1 MPQGECVTQRDERP
15 GAISLA
21 LTATA
26 GFALGVLGGMV
37 LGGSVG
43 PLHADRVRGA
53 LGRLRGTRDRPA
65 KPEKLERAVRDA
77 LRDDEATRDLDIEVH
92 VVGPGL
98 IELTGVTSDALV
110 RRAAADIARAAPGA
124 EVVVNRILL
133 RGTDFPQKPVPPG
146 PARG

>member
-1 MPQGECVTQRDERP
+1 VTQRDERP
-15 GAISLA
+15 GALSLA
-21 LTATA
+21 LTATV
-26 GFALGVLGGMV
+26 GFTLGVLGGML

-43 PLHADRVRGA
+43 PLHAERVRGA
-53 LGRLRGTRDRPA
+53 LSRLRGGHDRLTRPDR
-65 KPEKLERAVRDA
+65 LESAVRDA

-98 IELTGVTSDALV
+98 IELTGVASDALV
-110 RRAAADIARAAPGA
+110 RRAAADIARAVPGT

-133 RGTDFPQKPVPPG
+133 RGTDFPRRPVQPG

>member
-1 MPQGECVTQRDERP
+1 VTQRDERP
-15 GAISLA
+15 GALSLA
-21 LTATA
+21 LMGTV
-26 GFALGVLGGMV
+26 GFAFGVLGGML

-53 LGRLRGTRDRPA
+53 LRRLRGNHARSA
-65 KPEKLERAVRDA
+65 QPEKLERAVREA
-77 LRDDEATRDLDIEVH
+77 LRDDEATRDLDLEVH

-98 IELTGVTSDALV
+98 IELTGVASDALV
-110 RRAAADIARAAPGA
+110 RRAAADIARAVPGA

-133 RGTDFPQKPVPPG
+133 RGADFPRQPVPPG